1 MHKCT
6 TDADTPGHFFEA
18 HGPVEN
24 IREASERFENLTG
37 AILALIKSLH
47 GLGSSLLVAAR

>member
-24 IREASERFENLTG
+24 IREASKRFENLTG
-37 AILALIKSLH
+37 AILALIGSLH